1 MQVEFCCLH
10 NALVL
15 YLGFFGMQKLMN
27 LKNLSLIGVEDGVN
41 YTSKDYGVTIM
52 DDGIWQV
59 WGLLEFAWNLKIFSF
74 FILVFS
80 PFKMFSACIAQCALA
95 QVTQFN
101 IVSIV
106 SIFRTQELMCQGC
119 LR

>member
-1 MQVEFCCLH
+1 MIRGENVVH
-10 NALVL
+10 
-15 YLGFFGMQKLMN
+15 
-27 LKNLSLIGVEDGVN
+27 

-59 WGLLEFAWNLKIFSF
+59 WGLLEFRWNLKRFSF
-74 FILVFS
+74 FTLVFS
-80 PFKMFSACIAQCALA
+80 PFKMLSACIAQCALV

-106 SIFRTQELMCQGC
+106 SIFRTQELMCEGC

>member
-1 MQVEFCCLH
+1 
-10 NALVL
+10 
-15 YLGFFGMQKLMN
+15 
-27 LKNLSLIGVEDGVN
+27 LIGGEDGVH

-52 DDGIWQV
+52 DDEIWQV
-59 WGLLEFAWNLKIFSF
+59 WGLLEFGWNLRIFSF

-80 PFKMFSACIAQCALA
+80 PFKMLSACIAQCALT

-101 IVSIV
+101 IVFMV
-106 SIFRTQELMCQGC
+106 SIFRTQELMCEGC